1 MHEATFDHGKH
12 QGLASCIAYDPRA
25 DGKRRTVLLG
35 ERYVVI
41 RRRLHGVKMHVAI
54 PFENYRGI
62 EIAHADDPA
71 GRQFRLSL
79 VHRDP
84 DLCVAI
90 IISRDEAGVTNALRH
105 WAARFAAPGAADAIM
120 EPEPKGASASGA
132 HSSAKQSESVAAGCL
147 QTGEPVALR
156 SCGFARARRKL
167 SPVKRQRGRTSRR
180 APIVFRGE
188 REIICYE

>member
-12 QGLASCIAYDPRA
+12 QGLASSIAFDARA

-41 RRRLHGVKMHVAI
+41 RRRLHGVKMHLAI

-62 EIAHADDPA
+62 EISHADDPA
-71 GRQFRLSL
+71 GTQFRLSL
-79 VHRDP
+79 FHHDP
-84 DLCVAI
+84 DLCVAV

-105 WAARFAAPGAADAIM
+105 WAARFAAPGAADGAIDSM
-120 EPEPKGASASGA
+120 PGAGSASVRSG
-132 HSSAKQSESVAAGCL
+132 SELSEPVAAGCP
-147 QTGEPVALR
+147 QASEPAMLHF
-156 SCGFARARRKL
+156 CGFARARSKL
-167 SPVKRQRGRTSRR
+167 SQVKRQRGRVSRR

>member
-12 QGLASCIAYDPRA
+12 QGLASSIAYDARA

-41 RRRLHGVKMHVAI
+41 RRRLHGVKMHLAI

-71 GRQFRLSL
+71 GTQFRLSL
-79 VHRDP
+79 FHRDP
-84 DLCVAI
+84 DLCVAV

-105 WAARFAAPGAADAIM
+105 WAARFAAPGAADVVM
-120 EPEPKGASASGA
+120 ESVSGAGSASGA
-132 HSSAKQSESVAAGCL
+132 HSSSEPSEPVVAGCP
-147 QTGEPVALR
+147 QASEPAALH
-156 SCGFARARRKL
+156 SCAFARARSKL
-167 SPVKRQRGRTSRR
+167 SPVKRQRGRVSRR